1 MEILILPSNPRRN
14 FLGFLI
20 LFYSLQDQSN
30 QPCTPTA
37 STFSLLVTPQTGLNK
52 ERRHYLENRQCIFIY
67 ILFYF
72 TYICILYALNNI
84 FISHFKNRNE
94 ITSFTQFYFY
104 FSFSIVCLLQNIITI
119 SFIFYTSTSDMYQ
132 LIGNGELLMVFL
144 KFLFFQM
151 FISEQAELV
160 G

>member
-1 MEILILPSNPRRN
+1 MVWWDLSIFFLMHCYMILMSARVWRTIFLTLALNSKSNPRRN

-94 ITSFTQFYFY
+94 ITSFT
-104 FSFSIVCLLQNIITI
+104 
-119 SFIFYTSTSDMYQ
+119 
-132 LIGNGELLMVFL
+132 
-144 KFLFFQM
+144 
-151 FISEQAELV
+151 
-160 G
+160 